1 MKTIGKH
8 DVKKSEAPESATT
21 NRNFTLIELLVV
33 VAIIAILAAML
44 LPALNKAKKI
54 AQNAQCLNNL
64 KQIGGAH
71 QYYCEDNKG
80 FFIRGLL
87 FVGSS
92 DSTYWHAYLSQNY
105 LGTKP
110 LVPSSTNIKLFTCP
124 AEGAASYKDTGYN
137 YTHYGLNTWLT
148 GDSETPVIGRNINRV
163 TQSSVALIT
172 VDSGYK
178 ITYSM
183 KYEVYV
189 GYRHSNKTNLVCMD
203 GHAEGENRY
212 QFMKGRPAY
221 YGHLQVGYK

>member
-1 MKTIGKH
+1 MNGKNR
-8 DVKKSEAPESATT
+8 KKDCRETD
-21 NRNFTLIELLVV
+21 FTLIELLVV

-44 LPALNKAKKI
+44 LPALNKAKQV
-54 AQNAQCLNNL
+54 AQNAQCLGNL
-64 KQIGGAH
+64 KQIGSAH
-71 QYYCEDNKG
+71 LFYCEDNKG
-80 FFIRGLL
+80 TFIQGVAGKLKQS
-87 FVGSS
+87 SS
-92 DSTYWHAYLSQNY
+92 DAAYWHAYLSQTY
-105 LGTKP
+105 MGTSPKI
-110 LVPSSTNIKLFTCP
+110 LSAYNVKTFTCP
-124 AEGAASYKDTGYN
+124 VEQATDYK

-148 GDSETPVIGRNINRV
+148 GEAETPAIGRNINSI
-163 TQSSVALIT
+163 TQPSVAMIT
-172 VDSGYK
+172 MDSGNK